1 MQWTGINRFAFLSFL
16 AVSAVT
22 LLLTAG
28 APARGQ
34 DSEWVP
40 STVTGDG
47 SVIPGFWAG
56 CVDGCGGSGSGS
68 GGESS
73 GSFDGVDVG
82 FDFSPEIVDALIS
95 SLVGFDRDAAAGG
108 DGSAEKNFKRIV
120 NQLKNIGNLMPN
132 RGPLG
137 GDWDPATAD
146 RWREGFALQWH
157 IKPVL
162 FTIPDD
168 LNTAW
173 AQFFRERA
181 LREQG
186 ATAAT
191 PNSTAA

>member
-34 DSEWVP
+34 DPEWVP

-95 SLVGFDRDAAAGG
+95 SLVGFDRDAAA
-108 DGSAEKNFKRIV
+108 
-120 NQLKNIGNLMPN
+120 
-132 RGPLG
+132 
-137 GDWDPATAD
+137 
-146 RWREGFALQWH
+146 
-157 IKPVL
+157 
-162 FTIPDD
+162 
-168 LNTAW
+168 
-173 AQFFRERA
+173 
-181 LREQG
+181 
-186 ATAAT
+186 TAA
-191 PNSTAA
+191 PRKISSGSSIS